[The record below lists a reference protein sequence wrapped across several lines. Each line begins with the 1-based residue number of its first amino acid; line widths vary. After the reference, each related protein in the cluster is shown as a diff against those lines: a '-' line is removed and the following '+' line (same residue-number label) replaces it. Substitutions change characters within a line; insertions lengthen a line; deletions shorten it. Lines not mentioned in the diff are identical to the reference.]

1 MIISDEKKFVFVHIP
16 KCAGMSVRAQLS
28 SFDST
33 EERFNQKIE
42 HPRLGPIHT
51 AHVPLVFLADQFPE
65 IFDKIRNYTPFA
77 LLRDPRSRFI
87 SAIMQRLIEFKGLA
101 VSEVSHNTVIDA
113 ANEAIDWLS
122 SRTDFCDLEYI
133 HFSKQSA
140 YIFLDGE
147 QTVDT
152 LFSIDDMDRFAD
164 WIMSTFE
171 IPYETGQRHNVK
183 YFAPGSKVG
192 DLKNMVRPMY
202 RRIVRADLRWR
213 IYQAMTSLGVYSPA
227 AKHYDKI
234 LENKDIADFIDSY
247 YADDFAL
254 LDKVAANRNDA
265 LAKAG

>member
-1 MIISDEKKFVFVHIP
+1 MIISDDKQFVFIHIP

-33 EERFNQKIE
+33 KEHFNQKIA

-51 AHVPLVFLADQFPE
+51 AHIPLIFLADQFPE
-65 IFDKIRNYTPFA
+65 TFDKLRIYTPFA

-87 SAIMQRLIEFKGLA
+87 SAVMQRLLEFKGLA
-101 VSEVSHNTVIDA
+101 VSEVSHGTVIDA
-113 ANEAIDWLS
+113 ANEVMDWLTN
-122 SRTDFCDLEYI
+122 RTDFCDLEFI

-140 YIFLDGE
+140 YIFLDGK

-152 LFSIDDMDRFAD
+152 LFSIDDMDGFAD
-164 WIMSTFE
+164 WIKSTYE
-171 IPYETGQRHNVK
+171 IPYETDQRHNVK

-192 DLKNMVRPMY
+192 ELKNMIRPMY
-202 RRIVRADLRWR
+202 RRVVRADLRWR
-213 IYQAMTSLGVYSPA
+213 IYQAMTSLGVYTPA

-254 LDKVAANRNDA
+254 LDKVTAARTA
-265 LAKAG
+265 PLAKAG